1 MCGGTILSYLL
12 CFTRFVLLWFNKIF
26 KLVVPKSSAWPK
38 IMYAKHWR
46 KLALTT
52 SLGNFPTLLAP

>member
-1 MCGGTILSYLL
+1 MLSYLL
-12 CFTRFVLLWFNKIF
+12 LSRFVLLWFNKIF
-26 KLVVPKSSAWPK
+26 KLIVPKSSAWPK

-52 SLGNFPTLLAP
+52 SLGNFPTLLAQ